1 MHDGDTPARPII
13 DYDTLLG
20 RTKGLYEAVSR
31 IPNME
36 SSASAAEMRG
46 LLSEYVGGHYLRG
59 DAV

>member
-1 MHDGDTPARPII
+1 MV
-13 DYDTLLG
+13 TLL
-20 RTKGLYEAVSR
+20 RVQSSIMTRSSEEPKGLYEAVSR